1 MNQNIPANLD
11 LTKSLLDFQE
21 TVIQILSQSSNVS
34 DWDGRTI
41 RDKEQKIREASL
53 ILAGQCVALL
63 LYNLSQLKEAQ
74 DTAISKTK
82 GWWHPKSKRHGKCW
96 RQILTMGNVIVSL
109 HLPYVVERRRKP
121 KNPRKSLNQGFCPFL
136 RWLGME
142 EGITPEGLVYSKPV
156 WHY

>member
-1 MNQNIPANLD
+1 MNQNISAHLD
-11 LTKSLLDFQE
+11 LTKSLRVFEE
-21 TVIQILSQSSNVS
+21 TVTQLLSFTELE
-34 DWDGRTI
+34 DWDGKTLKN
-41 RDKEQKIREASL
+41 KEEKIREAAL

-63 LYNLSQLKEAQ
+63 LYKLSQLKSAQ
-74 DTAISKTK
+74 ENAITQTK